1 MNGPGLPRQAS
12 QGLVC
17 SDHISHRNQTSGT
30 LWILYFNYT
39 VLTQFAL
46 KNNCKWPSGGSPDT
60 SYCYLSKSFLKVC
73 FKGTLRKI
81 LLLDTSIILALG
93 QTCFI
98 QPTEAENIKFS
109 LCLVKPT
116 AGFTGRL
123 QLCLR
128 WVSMPIYS
136 RGSCKTLWKDLI
148 LVDESAKLTSVQRPR
163 YWGEF
168 LKISGTYLSV
178 SAAVF
183 GVSETFFEVALSLFD
198 SNT

>member
-1 MNGPGLPRQAS
+1 MNGPGSPRQAS

-17 SDHISHRNQTSGT
+17 SDHINHRNQTSGM
-30 LWILYFNYT
+30 LWILYFDYT
-39 VLTQFAL
+39 GITQFAL
-46 KNNCKWPSGGSPDT
+46 KNNSKWPSGCSPADA
-60 SYCYLSKSFLKVC
+60 SYFYLSKSFVKVC

-81 LLLDTSIILALG
+81 LQLATSIILALG

-98 QPTEAENIKFS
+98 QPTEAENIKLS

-116 AGFTGRL
+116 AGFTGCL

-148 LVDESAKLTSVQRPR
+148 LADESAKLASVQWLR
-163 YWGEF
+163 YWG
-168 LKISGTYLSV
+168 
-178 SAAVF
+178 
-183 GVSETFFEVALSLFD
+183 
-198 SNT
+198 

>member
-1 MNGPGLPRQAS
+1 MNGPGSPRQAS

-46 KNNCKWPSGGSPDT
+46 KNNCKWPSGCSPADA
-60 SYCYLSKSFLKVC
+60 SYFYPSKSFVKVC

-81 LLLDTSIILALG
+81 LQLDTGIILALG

-98 QPTEAENIKFS
+98 KPTEDENIKFS

-136 RGSCKTLWKDLI
+136 RGSCKTLLKKLI
-148 LVDESAKLTSVQRPR
+148 LVDESAKLTSVQWPR
-163 YWGEF
+163 Y
-168 LKISGTYLSV
+168 
-178 SAAVF
+178 
-183 GVSETFFEVALSLFD
+183 
-198 SNT
+198 